1 MLSSVLLSHCYRLFY
16 QTTYTVYWDAQVSK
30 RLAML
35 KMCHTERPHTL
46 GKWSA
51 IQRIPIFLWLWSSII
66 TVPQSL
72 SAIQGVSF
80 SQRVPGKMG
89 TPGPHF
95 PGTAWYGNLR
105 SPFSHFHMTV
115 ELNMRAAWELQCLS
129 DSRNTYLLQI
139 YWLLST
145 LLIPC
150 ILVLFDDFIFGPNS
164 HVNWP
169 DYNNVPVI
177 ECGWSHAYLSV

>member
-1 MLSSVLLSHCYRLFY
+1 MLRSVRGWL
-16 QTTYTVYWDAQVSK
+16 YWRCAIQRV
-30 RLAML
+30 
-35 KMCHTERPHTL
+35 PIPL

-115 ELNMRAAWELQCLS
+115 ELNMRAGNCSVFPTPGIHISFKYTDYSVPCWSHA
-129 DSRNTYLLQI
+129 YLF
-139 YWLLST
+139 SFM
-145 LLIPC
+145 
-150 ILVLFDDFIFGPNS
+150 ILFCGPNS

-177 ECGWSHAYLSV
+177 KYGWSHAYLSV